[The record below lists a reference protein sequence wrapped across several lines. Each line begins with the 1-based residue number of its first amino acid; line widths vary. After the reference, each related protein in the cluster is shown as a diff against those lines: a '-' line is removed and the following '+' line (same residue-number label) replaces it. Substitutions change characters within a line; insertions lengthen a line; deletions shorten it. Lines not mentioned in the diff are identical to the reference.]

1 MLAKNWTPEFKKK
14 ALSFYY
20 DMNKARIEFSSHA
33 VGRVLDRVISQVLMS
48 SDEVKAMMNSSP
60 KFVQADGRMLY
71 SKKNVYLI
79 RDAITGDIVS
89 VVVRKAPKPEW
100 RELNE

>member
-1 MLAKNWTPEFKKK
+1 
-14 ALSFYY
+14 
-20 DMNKARIEFSSHA
+20 
-33 VGRVLDRVISQVLMS
+33 
-48 SDEVKAMMNSSP
+48 MMNSSP

-79 RDAITGDIVS
+79 RDAITGDVVS